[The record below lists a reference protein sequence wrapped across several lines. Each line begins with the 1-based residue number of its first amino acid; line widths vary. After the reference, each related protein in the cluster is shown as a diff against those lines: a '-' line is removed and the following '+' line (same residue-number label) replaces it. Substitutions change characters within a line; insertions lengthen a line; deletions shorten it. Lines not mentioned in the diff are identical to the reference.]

1 MHRLLCFWPLALCVA
16 SLLSFPLSAW
26 AELGLHLQP
35 ALGKPAPHGFEAV
48 VAPDGS
54 GAPAGE
60 GTAEIGRPLYDAHC
74 AACHGLDGKLAGN
87 AIAGGIG
94 SLRSARPNKTVGS
107 YWPYAT
113 TLFDYINRAMPYGNE
128 KSLQADEV
136 YAITAYV
143 LHLNGLVPTTQVINA
158 DNLSHIEMP
167 NRNGFREL
175 PGFRPISAEATR

>member
-94 SLRSARPNKTVGS
+94 SLRSAKPNKTVGS

-113 TLFDYINRAMPYGNE
+113 TL
-128 KSLQADEV
+128 
-136 YAITAYV
+136 
-143 LHLNGLVPTTQVINA
+143 
-158 DNLSHIEMP
+158 
-167 NRNGFREL
+167 
-175 PGFRPISAEATR
+175 